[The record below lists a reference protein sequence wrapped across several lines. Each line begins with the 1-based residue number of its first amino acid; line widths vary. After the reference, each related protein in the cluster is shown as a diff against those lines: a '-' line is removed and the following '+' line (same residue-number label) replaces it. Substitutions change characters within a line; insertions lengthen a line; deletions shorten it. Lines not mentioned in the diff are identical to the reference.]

1 MARAI
6 LRRNSPGLD
15 DVEAVLEVLDLGGE
29 KNPESV
35 DEVEESLERT
45 FLCLDSVMLEFVDS
59 HELLDETDT
68 SEEGPRGTRWA
79 ETGSR

>member
-45 FLCLDSVMLEFVDS
+45 FLCLDSVMPEFVDS
-59 HELLDETDT
+59 QELLDETDT
-68 SEEGPRGTRWA
+68 SEQGPRGTRRVA
-79 ETGSR
+79 VGSR